1 MDRHGTVQRI
11 GAQLILAWVA
21 MAILLLVLM
30 WLQGL
35 LTLTGR

>member
-1 MDRHGTVQRI
+1 
-11 GAQLILAWVA
+11 LILAWVA